1 MVKRIL
7 FVSPTGTL
15 DNGAEKSIT
24 NLMIY
29 LSENGYQI
37 FNVYPENGH
46 YTHRQYIQSL
56 LKKNIRLYPLQ
67 TIKWWW
73 EEAPRRFTILK
84 RREKLVLPI

>member
-1 MVKRIL
+1 MIKRIL
-7 FVSPTGTL
+7 FVSLTGTL

-46 YTHRQYIQSL
+46 YTHRQYVQSL
-56 LKKNIRLYPLQ
+56 LKRTLSYFHYRQLNGGGRSS
-67 TIKWWW
+67 
-73 EEAPRRFTILK
+73 RRFTFLK